1 MKSNIA
7 IAQDAKKRPILEIA
21 DELGLPV
28 ESVEPYGRFKATDA
42 RVDLG
47 GEIASSERG
56 QLAPVADASVSCH
69 SRFVK
74 NGQRYGFRQE

>member
-21 DELGLPV
+21 GEPCLPV
-28 ESVEPYGRFKATDA
+28 EVVEPYGRFEATRA

-47 GEIASSERG
+47 GEIASSEKG
-56 QLAPVADASVSCH
+56 
-69 SRFVK
+69 
-74 NGQRYGFRQE
+74 